1 MDIPN
6 LDANNRSSRRFHEA
20 SSSLSAKIKEYYIK
34 VERYDWIAATDR
46 VVGVESF
53 FHKNRERVFT
63 RLIRRYSDNTIV
75 LDVGCGT
82 GLLLRHMKKDAIGL
96 DINPWNVVKAKQ
108 HTGRQVIRADA
119 EFLPLRSSVLDLAVC
134 TETLEHLPDPLRAL
148 SEMKRAL
155 KQNGRI
161 IGSVPHPHPGWGLRF
176 LSSTH
181 PHDEPFHHSYTRSQ
195 VRGMLR
201 SSGFRVRRVFLSLFA
216 LNTNFIGE
224 KS

>member
-1 MDIPN
+1 M
-6 LDANNRSSRRFHEA
+6 
-20 SSSLSAKIKEYYIK
+20 SARIKQYYIK
-34 VERYDWIAATDR
+34 TERYDWVAAADNI
-46 VVGVESF
+46 VGIESF
-53 FHKNRERVFT
+53 FHRNRERVFT
-63 RLIRRYSDNTIV
+63 RLIRQYADKTVV

-82 GLLLRHMKKDAIGL
+82 GLLLRRMKENAIGL
-96 DINPWNVVKAKQ
+96 DINPWNVIKAKE

-119 EFLPLRSSVLDLAVC
+119 ESLPLRSSVLDLAVC
-134 TETLEHLPDPLRAL
+134 AETLEHLPDPLRAL
-148 SEMKRAL
+148 EEMNRAL

-195 VRGMLR
+195 VSAMLR
-201 SSGFRVRRVFLSLFA
+201 SSGFRVKRVFLSLLG

>member
-1 MDIPN
+1 
-6 LDANNRSSRRFHEA
+6 
-20 SSSLSAKIKEYYIK
+20 LSARIKQYYVKI
-34 VERYDWIAATDR
+34 ERYDWVAAADNI
-46 VVGVESF
+46 VGIESF
-53 FHKNRERVFT
+53 FHRNRERVFT
-63 RLIRRYSDNTIV
+63 RLIRQYADKTVV

-82 GLLLRHMKKDAIGL
+82 GLLLRRMKEDAIGL
-96 DINPWNVVKAKQ
+96 DINPWNVIKAKE

-119 EFLPLRSSVLDLAVC
+119 ESLPLRSSVLDLVVC
-134 TETLEHLPDPLRAL
+134 AETLEHLPDPLRAL
-148 SEMKRAL
+148 EEMNRAL

-195 VRGMLR
+195 VSAMLR
-201 SSGFRVRRVFLSLFA
+201 SSGFRVKRVFLSLLG

>member
-1 MDIPN
+1 M
-6 LDANNRSSRRFHEA
+6 
-20 SSSLSAKIKEYYIK
+20 KE
-34 VERYDWIAATDR
+34 
-46 VVGVESF
+46 
-53 FHKNRERVFT
+53 N
-63 RLIRRYSDNTIV
+63 
-75 LDVGCGT
+75 
-82 GLLLRHMKKDAIGL
+82 AIGL
-96 DINPWNVVKAKQ
+96 DINPWNVILAKE

-119 EFLPLRSSVLDLAVC
+119 ESLPLRSSVLDLAVC

-148 SEMKRAL
+148 EEMNRAL

-161 IGSVPHPHPGWGLRF
+161 IGSVPHPHPGWELRF

-195 VRGMLR
+195 VSAMLG
-201 SSGFRVRRVFLSLFA
+201 SSGFRVKRVFLSLLG